1 VIRNA
6 GAAALLVALALSISL
21 PAHAQDRTAL
31 PGIPAT
37 DHRRAVTETDW
48 PWRTVGR
55 VNLAGKGH
63 CTGVLVGE
71 RQVLTA
77 AHCLWSVTAKAPL
90 PAGVLHFVAAW
101 DRGTYLAVAGV
112 TRVTT
117 ADKPAYG
124 PAISGYDPARD
135 WALLELDA
143 PIGRTVGWVALLSK
157 GEADE
162 VLQPG
167 TPLAIAGYNQDVA
180 QALRVDDAC
189 RVEDTMEGGLVF
201 RHACAGTKG
210 VSGGPLFAKVA
221 GTYRVVGLLVGIEK
235 RSGLSVAVSSRAIP
249 ALDHSE
255 HRP

>member
-1 VIRNA
+1 VRSS
-6 GAAALLVALALSISL
+6 GAAASLLVALAVTVAL
-21 PAHAQDRTAL
+21 PVLADERTAL
-31 PGIPAT
+31 PGIPRQ
-37 DHRRAVTETDW
+37 DLRHAVTEAEW

-63 CTGVLVGE
+63 CTGVMVGE

-90 PAGVLHFVAAW
+90 PAGVLHFVAGW
-101 DRGTYLAVAGV
+101 DKGAYLAHAGV
-112 TRVTT
+112 TRVVT

-124 PAISGYDPARD
+124 PAIAGYDPARD
-135 WALLELDA
+135 WALLELDE
-143 PIGRTVGWVALLSK
+143 PIGRTVGWVAALSTS
-157 GEADE
+157 EADQI
-162 VLQPG
+162 LRRG

-180 QALRVDDAC
+180 QALRIDDAC
-189 RVEDTMEGGLVF
+189 RVEDTMEGGLTF

-210 VSGGPLFAKVA
+210 VSGGPLFVTVA
-221 GTYRVVGLLVGIEK
+221 GTYRVAGLLVGVEK
-235 RSGLSVAVSSRAIP
+235 RSGLSVAVSARAIP